1 MRIYYQNLVDHTATT
16 ITAATE
22 AADLPVENVADPD
35 RGNVYRTG
43 VSQAGETIV
52 FNLGS
57 AKAVM
62 AVILL
67 DHTLTS
73 GDSTIKVQGNAADS
87 WGSPSFSEDITFI
100 AGTIVHNFAS
110 VQTYQ
115 YWRVIFT
122 KSASGETRDI
132 GRIFLG
138 PFETMVRGPQL
149 PDGLT
154 ITPTDLSVTARAL
167 SGKTY
172 SEIRGQYDAISIDFP
187 PVSDAQMEIIKAIA
201 AAVGTH
207 TPFFVSIDPTL
218 EPTDL
223 FYYVKAKSFKG
234 RKVKMWGSGAAAWDL
249 GMELNEEI

>member
-1 MRIYYQNLVDHTATT
+1 MRICYDNFVDYAATLITATT
-16 ITAATE
+16 E
-22 AADLPVENVADPD
+22 SLDLPVTNVADPD
-35 RGNVYRTG
+35 RQKVYRTG
-43 VSQAGETIV
+43 TSVAGEAV
-52 FNLGS
+52 MFDLGS
-57 AKAVM
+57 AKAVQ
-62 AVILL
+62 AVVLL

-73 GDSTIKVQGNAADS
+73 GDSSIALQGGAAPGATTVDEEII
-87 WGSPSFSEDITFI
+87 FA
-100 AGTIVHNFAS
+100 AGTMVLFLPAP
-110 VQTYQ
+110 TAAYQ
-115 YWRVIFT
+115 YWQIVFT
-122 KSASGETRDI
+122 KASAGVSRDI

-138 PFETMVRGPQL
+138 LFEEMARGPQL

-154 ITPTDLSVTARAL
+154 ITPTDLSVTDRAL

-172 SEIRGQYDAISIDFP
+172 SDIKGQYDAISIDFP
-187 PVSDAQMEIIKAIA
+187 PVSDAQMEIIKTIA